1 MLRLFLKPAIV
12 FIAALSLFPQVSAE
26 FKEEQQGVQ
35 AAYEKAVKAYDGAT
49 SVYSETKQEI
59 EVIQTRVTETKE
71 DIDKGVAFAKKTQA
85 EVSKYSEELKALAD
99 DAKSVVGT
107 VRAEM
112 DDGPGDKAGV
122 NVSSTPEK

>member
-12 FIAALSLFPQVSAE
+12 FIVALSLFPQVSAE
-26 FKEEQQGVQ
+26 FQEEQQGVQ
-35 AAYEKAVKAYDGAT
+35 AAYEKAVKAYDRVT
-49 SVYSETKQEI
+49 SVYGETKEDI

-71 DIDKGVAFAKKTQA
+71 DIDKSVAFAKQAQA
-85 EVSKYSEELKALAD
+85 EASKYSEEFKTLAD

-112 DDGPGDKAGV
+112 DDGSGDKAGDQ
-122 NVSSTPEK
+122 VSSTPDK

>member
-35 AAYEKAVKAYDGAT
+35 AAYEKAVKAYDGVT
-49 SVYSETKQEI
+49 SVYSETKDDI

-71 DIDKGVAFAKKTQA
+71 DIDKSVAFAKKAQA
-85 EVSKYSEELKALAD
+85 EASKYSEGIKTLAD

-112 DDGPGDKAGV
+112 DDCSGNKAGDQ
-122 NVSSTPEK
+122 VSSTPDK

>member
-35 AAYEKAVKAYDGAT
+35 AAYEKAVKVYDSVT

-71 DIDKGVAFAKKTQA
+71 DIDEGVAFAKKTQA
-85 EVSKYSEELKALAD
+85 EMSKYSEELKALAD
-99 DAKSVVGT
+99 DAQNVVGA

-112 DDGPGDKAGV
+112 DDGSGAEAGQQ
-122 NVSSTPEK
+122 VSSTPKQ